1 MGRSAY
7 LAIICATAALS
18 LPASAFSEPLQD
30 VAPQM
35 RKDAECMATTLKKI
49 PVIDQVKVGI
59 YRDGRMILPYVS
71 FRAAPD
77 RHGYRYTVAYAAYMA
92 CPMRHRL
99 GMCCSTKDRNYCF
112 SADLP
117 GLFSSNEPGP
127 SDWGTPEIEKRWKAE
142 CGVSAIAT
150 YN

>member
-92 CPMRHRL
+92 CPMTVLVCAVLRRTETTASAPIFRVCFHRMSQ
-99 GMCCSTKDRNYCF
+99 GQAIGAPRKSK
-112 SADLP
+112 
-117 GLFSSNEPGP
+117 
-127 SDWGTPEIEKRWKAE
+127 SDGKLNA
-142 CGVSAIAT
+142 A
-150 YN
+150 